1 LNTGTLSVR
10 SGKPMT
16 KLFSVTL
23 DDKPG
28 ELAKLTGALA
38 EKGIN
43 LRATAAATLG
53 GKGVVNVITSDETKT
68 RETLRSQKFSFSED
82 EALVAKV
89 DDKPGALA
97 QIAKN
102 LAAAKVNIKAVTLLS
117 TSGAKA
123 ELALSVDNV
132 EKAKTI
138 IK

>member
-1 LNTGTLSVR
+1 
-10 SGKPMT
+10 MT

-43 LRATAAATLG
+43 LRATAATTLG
-53 GKGVVNVITSDETKT
+53 GKGIVNVITSDEAKT
-68 RETLRSQKFSFSED
+68 RDVLRTQKFSFSED

-97 QIAKN
+97 QVAKG
-102 LAAAKVNIKAVTLLS
+102 LGAARVNIKAVTLLS
-117 TSGAKA
+117 TSGAKT
-123 ELALSVDNV
+123 ELALTVDNV

>member
-1 LNTGTLSVR
+1 MNTGTLSVR

>member
-1 LNTGTLSVR
+1 
-10 SGKPMT
+10 MT

-43 LRATAAATLG
+43 LRTAAATTQS
-53 GKGVVNVITSDETKT
+53 GKGVVTLITSDEGKT
-68 RETLRSQKFSFSED
+68 RDALRTQKFSFAED
-82 EALVAKV
+82 EALVARV

-97 QIAKN
+97 QVAKN

-117 TSGAKA
+117 NAGPKV
-123 ELALSVDNV
+123 EVVLAVDNV
-132 EKAKTI
+132 DKAKTI